1 MCGIAGFISK
11 TKFLEQDALNIL
23 KDISSTL
30 IHRGPDDYDALYL
43 TNHSVGLC
51 HRRLSIQDLSK
62 HGRQPML
69 SRCKRYLIV
78 FNGEI
83 YNHIELRKE
92 MSQVSFRGTSD
103 TETLIN
109 YISIFGIDRTLE
121 RIKGQFAFAV
131 LDQIDGKL
139 SLVRDR
145 AGEKPLYYYSNSKV
159 LIFSSELKAIKRFP
173 NINLE
178 LCWKAI
184 DLFLQFS
191 YVPSPLSIFK
201 GVKKLP
207 PGNILTINLTDF
219 AKSSLQEYFTIR
231 KIRENQSFNFNDQD
245 LLINELDRK
254 INESVKSQLISDVPI
269 GGLLSGGID
278 SSLIC
283 KYMQENMSSKLN
295 TYTIGFNNKSFD
307 ESKVANRVAKE
318 IGSDHHEFILNPK
331 LFIDLIPKIL
341 HQFDEP
347 FADSSQIPTYIV
359 MHEASKH
366 VKVVLSGDGAD
377 EIFGGYNRYLYVE
390 SLYKIQERVPK
401 VLFNSGLKFL
411 NLLPKNFLNRLNF
424 KNLSQLGS
432 KFEKISSKK
441 EYLHNP
447 DELYVS
453 MLREDPRIIF
463 NSSESEKHPIID
475 HKDSWPK
482 ANEFTQQMMLLDIM
496 TYLPD
501 DILTK
506 VDRTSMMCSIESR
519 APFLDK
525 DLMEFAISIPANI
538 KIQSGTSKF
547 LLKKI
552 LEKKLPNYPLDNPK
566 KGFSIPLDNWIRNDL
581 RDWTHET
588 ITNSLL
594 FEKDQSLAILNNFLN
609 YNITSTLM
617 WNVLVLET
625 WIQNNT

>member
-1 MCGIAGFISK
+1 MLLDIRFSEMCGIAGFISK

-103 TETLIN
+103 TDTLIN

-201 GVKKLP
+201 G
-207 PGNILTINLTDF
+207 
-219 AKSSLQEYFTIR
+219 
-231 KIRENQSFNFNDQD
+231 
-245 LLINELDRK
+245 
-254 INESVKSQLISDVPI
+254 
-269 GGLLSGGID
+269 
-278 SSLIC
+278 
-283 KYMQENMSSKLN
+283 
-295 TYTIGFNNKSFD
+295 
-307 ESKVANRVAKE
+307 
-318 IGSDHHEFILNPK
+318 
-331 LFIDLIPKIL
+331 
-341 HQFDEP
+341 
-347 FADSSQIPTYIV
+347 
-359 MHEASKH
+359 
-366 VKVVLSGDGAD
+366 
-377 EIFGGYNRYLYVE
+377 
-390 SLYKIQERVPK
+390 
-401 VLFNSGLKFL
+401 
-411 NLLPKNFLNRLNF
+411 
-424 KNLSQLGS
+424 
-432 KFEKISSKK
+432 
-441 EYLHNP
+441 
-447 DELYVS
+447 
-453 MLREDPRIIF
+453 
-463 NSSESEKHPIID
+463 
-475 HKDSWPK
+475 
-482 ANEFTQQMMLLDIM
+482 
-496 TYLPD
+496 
-501 DILTK
+501 
-506 VDRTSMMCSIESR
+506 
-519 APFLDK
+519 
-525 DLMEFAISIPANI
+525 
-538 KIQSGTSKF
+538 
-547 LLKKI
+547 
-552 LEKKLPNYPLDNPK
+552 
-566 KGFSIPLDNWIRNDL
+566 
-581 RDWTHET
+581 
-588 ITNSLL
+588 
-594 FEKDQSLAILNNFLN
+594 
-609 YNITSTLM
+609 
-617 WNVLVLET
+617 
-625 WIQNNT
+625 